1 MGRKPGRYN
10 RTLYVVASFVLFL
23 AGHIDRAI
31 DQVRKTLVHVL
42 RRIDDGGTESEQT
55 PANGGDER
63 E

>member
-1 MGRKPGRYN
+1 MWRLP
-10 RTLYVVASFVLFL
+10 TASFVLFL

-31 DQVRKTLVHVL
+31 DQVRKTLMHVS